1 MYTTLREAEY
11 RSVSPIPYWNVPLL
25 RWIVPR
31 QRRCMEALQVIN
43 VTLDELIAKCKA
55 LVDEEDAEFEEEFLS
70 EADPS
75 ILHFL
80 VASGEGGRG
89 EAGEGGGAARWG
101 EGERG
106 RAGGHGATRWGEGRG
121 ERARWHRATRCGARV
136 GCGRGG

>member
-1 MYTTLREAEY
+1 
-11 RSVSPIPYWNVPLL
+11 
-25 RWIVPR
+25 
-31 QRRCMEALQVIN
+31 MEALQVIN

-89 EAGEGGGAARWG
+89 EAGEGGGQQGGGRGSGGGQGAMG
-101 EGERG
+101 QQDGG
-106 RAGGHGATRWGEGRG
+106 RAGGKGPDGIGQQGAGQGLGVGEEG
-121 ERARWHRATRCGARV
+121 ESGWV
-136 GCGRGG
+136 QGGGVWVWMWWQEGEACLRLHD